1 MEKEIKLT
9 ESNFCYRNE
18 TEDVYHVGNFKIRL
32 FSTLEGFITEQTC
45 FRLSKV
51 ETTRILVP
59 KPVYQNGRYVG
70 CKTKWK
76 DKDWIYSFYGKGNE
90 LRNNLLEMKEE
101 IEMLSRLGIDL
112 GNMPFYYSYYGK
124 EGLTFDGTFRMQESN
139 MKLDELRRMNQ
150 FAYQDYLRGLVY
162 NGLSEFEVDPEM
174 VANYL
179 YEPGE
184 TIDKRLIKAL
194 DGKKQAGQLIREDIY
209 RNKNK

>member
-9 ESNFCYRNE
+9 ETNFCYRNE
-18 TEDVYHVGNFKIRL
+18 DEAVYHVGNYKIHL
-32 FSTLEGFITEQTC
+32 FSTLEGFTTEQTC

-59 KPVYQNGRYVG
+59 RPVYQNGKYVG

-76 DKDWIYSFYGKGNE
+76 DKDWIYSFYGKGS
-90 LRNNLLEMKEE
+90 LLKNNLLEMKEE
-101 IEMLSRLGIDL
+101 IEMLSGLGIDL
-112 GNMPFYYSYYGK
+112 GNMPFYYSHYDK
-124 EGLTFDGTFRMQESN
+124 DGLTFDGTFRMQESD
-139 MKLDELRRMNQ
+139 MEKDELKRMNQ

-162 NGLSEFEVDPEM
+162 NGLSEFEVDPEL
-174 VANYL
+174 VTQYL

-184 TIDKRLIKAL
+184 AIDKRLIKVL
-194 DGKKQAGQLIREDIY
+194 DGRKPAGQLIREDIY